1 MLILPDSTSL
11 GDTHLSPEENVAKL
25 REGNRK
31 MVQDKKLP
39 NQKILEDKDQAL
51 GAPLAHP
58 EFMRRLRL
66 MKPSLVIQEGGVAN
80 AIQIRYPVTDPETGA
95 ATTRYVTGFYKGM
108 LPEFSSILTD
118 DYGLPTREIRGWRSV
133 LLVLIHCNIVTYAE
147 VKAAFGEPHGQR
159 GILWREQMQERKV

>member
-39 NQKILEDKDQAL
+39 NQKLLEDKDAAL
-51 GAPLAHP
+51 GAPLAHQ
-58 EFMRRLRL
+58 EFIRRLRL
-66 MKPSLVIQEGGVAN
+66 MKPSLIIQDGGVAG
-80 AIQIRYPVTDPETGA
+80 AIALRHAVNDPEEGL
-95 ATTRYVTGFYKGM
+95 TTRYVTGFYKGV

-118 DYGLPTREIRGWRSV
+118 SNGLPTREIRGWRTV
-133 LLVLIHCNIVTYAE
+133 LLTLIHCKIATYAE

-159 GILWREQMQERKV
+159 GILWREQMQDRKI

>member
-31 MVQDKKLP
+31 LVADRKIP
-39 NQKILEDKDQAL
+39 NQKLLEDRNQAL

-66 MKPSLVIQEGGVAN
+66 MKPSLVIQDGGVAG
-80 AIQIRYPVTDPETGA
+80 AIQIRYPVLDPDTNTM
-95 ATTRYVTGFYKGM
+95 TTR
-108 LPEFSSILTD
+108 
-118 DYGLPTREIRGWRSV
+118 
-133 LLVLIHCNIVTYAE
+133 
-147 VKAAFGEPHGQR
+147 
-159 GILWREQMQERKV
+159 